1 LSSDYIYLLIS
12 FAYIGFLGAMGFVL
26 YRFCRVRAE
35 GVRKFIHIMTSLWIL
50 LVEYK
55 IENPYLKLLGP
66 FLFIFINGTF
76 SFSGLSSI
84 LGMNDRRRDNGL
96 IYYPLS
102 IFILVLCQNLGYLNR
117 NSVIA
122 AVLVMGFG
130 DGFAA
135 LVGTRFGKSKY
146 LVYGKYKKSR
156 EGTATMLLVSFA
168 VICAFTDLGILYAL
182 LVAFVAALLENMT
195 PLGLDNLSVPISVAI
210 LSEAL
215 CSL

>member
-1 LSSDYIYLLIS
+1 MNSDYIYLLIS
-12 FAYIGFLGAMGFVL
+12 LAYIGLLAVIGFVL
-26 YRFCRVRAE
+26 YRYLKVKAE
-35 GVRKFIHIMTSLWIL
+35 GVRKFIHIMTSLWIF

-55 IENPYLKLLGP
+55 IANSYLKLLGP
-66 FLFIFINGTF
+66 FLFIFINGVF

-102 IFILVLCQNLGYLNR
+102 IFILVLVQNLGYLNR
-117 NSVIA
+117 DSVIA

-146 LVYGKYKKSR
+146 LVYGKYKKSK
-156 EGTATMLLVSFA
+156 EGTLTMFLVSFA
-168 VICAFTDLGILYAL
+168 VICMFTDLHIYYAL
-182 LVAFVAALLENMT
+182 LVAFVAALLENIT
-195 PLGLDNLSVPISVAI
+195 PLGLDNLSVPLSVAI